1 MGADAIPFGKL
12 DQTCEM
18 DTLTMNTT
26 PKNIPQEIALLEQ
39 IMASSR
45 SQGITPSWYLEGL
58 EKEIQEIKKANYSEQ
73 HVIWMIRA
81 ATRARSDSD
90 EIQEGDPVFAC
101 LEKIYELISPT
112 DPKVLERMHEQG
124 QEALRKYN
132 EFLAKEAAE
141 KK

>member
-1 MGADAIPFGKL
+1 M
-12 DQTCEM
+12 
-18 DTLTMNTT
+18 
-26 PKNIPQEIALLEQ
+26 
-39 IMASSR
+39 
-45 SQGITPSWYLEGL
+45 
-58 EKEIQEIKKANYSEQ
+58 
-73 HVIWMIRA
+73 
-81 ATRARSDSD
+81 
-90 EIQEGDPVFAC
+90 FAC